1 MATGNDLAS
10 ESPEHNPVPAL
21 ESQITGAGSPG
32 APSYQRAV
40 PDGAFLLALI
50 GPPAVALLLL
60 LVVLPIRDGTKA
72 RDSARETYGEL
83 HSMSYAAGWE
93 ARSEIGSV
101 RSSLD
106 SDLSSL
112 DSGLWSVG
120 SGLGPLA
127 HDVGVDSRP
136 RVRELEDAIDAR
148 RDELRQ
154 LRRSADAQFEQLQDS
169 VEARFGELEGAADAA
184 LDGHWDE
191 SGRRF
196 SRDTRIVLAALGAT
210 AAVLLAFWLAGLWIS
225 RLSRRDL
232 AQPVAGP

>member
-40 PDGAFLLALI
+40 PDGAYLLALV
-50 GPPAVALLLL
+50 GPSAAALLLL

-72 RDSARETYGEL
+72 RDSARETYSGL
-83 HSMSYAAGWE
+83 HSMSYAAVWE
-93 ARSEIGSV
+93 VDSEIHAV
-101 RSSLD
+101 QASLD
-106 SDLSSL
+106 GDLYSL
-112 DSGLWSVG
+112 DSGLWSL
-120 SGLGPLA
+120 GLDASSLA
-127 HDVGVDSRP
+127 YDVGTDTRP
-136 RVRELEDAIDAR
+136 RVRELEKAVDAR

-154 LRRSADAQFEQLQDS
+154 IRRSADAQFEQLRDS
-169 VEARFGELEGAADAA
+169 VDARLTEIEDAADAA
-184 LDGHWDE
+184 LDKDWDE
-191 SGRRF
+191 SSRRF
-196 SRDTRIVLAALGAT
+196 SRDTRIVMAALGAT

>member
-1 MATGNDLAS
+1 MATGNDLTS

-40 PDGAFLLALI
+40 PDGAYLLALV
-50 GPPAVALLLL
+50 GPPAAALLLL

-72 RDSARETYGEL
+72 RDSAQETYGEFR
-83 HSMSYAAGWE
+83 SMSYAARWGTD
-93 ARSEIGSV
+93 SEIGSV
-101 RSSLD
+101 RASLD

-120 SGLGPLA
+120 SGLGSLA
-127 HDVGVDSRP
+127 YVGADSRP

-169 VEARFGELEGAADAA
+169 VQARFGEFEGAADAA
-184 LDGHWDE
+184 LDRHWDE

-196 SRDTRIVLAALGAT
+196 SRDMRIVMAALGAT
-210 AAVLLAFWLAGLWIS
+210 TAVLLAFWLAGLWIS
-225 RLSRRDL
+225 RLGRRDL
-232 AQPVAGP
+232 AQPVAGT